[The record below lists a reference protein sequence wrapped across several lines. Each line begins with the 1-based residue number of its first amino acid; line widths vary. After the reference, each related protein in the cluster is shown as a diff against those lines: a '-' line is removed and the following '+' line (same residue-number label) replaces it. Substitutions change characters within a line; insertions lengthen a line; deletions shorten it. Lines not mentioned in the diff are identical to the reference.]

1 MADEKKYE
9 DIYNKLI
16 DYEQSIH
23 TKNQDR
29 IRIGLK
35 INILLPLVFLVLSFA
50 ISSAKLV
57 FLILWIISLFGIAGY
72 LMYVEYSDYK
82 LMNQMADIGIIDKRE
97 ESLIEINPI
106 ILENIES
113 IENMEKREESSDEK
127 HS

>member
-9 DIYNKLI
+9 DIYNKLV

-23 TKNQDR
+23 TKNQER

-35 INILLPLVFLVLSFA
+35 INILLPLVFLILSFA

-82 LMNQMADIGIIDKRE
+82 LMNQMADIGITEKRE

-106 ILENIES
+106 IMENIEN
-113 IENMEKREESSDEK
+113 IKKREESNNEK